1 MNVTVMNIGLF
12 LAIVIFL
19 ISLFIKN
26 KKIPK
31 KSYVI
36 IYILNIIILCVVLGN
51 YFSNTPSGAGSNV
64 IPIFYILVILLNLQQ
79 IIRGLKN
86 NNLK

>member
-19 ISLFIKN
+19 ISLFIKS
-26 KKIPK
+26 KKNYK

-36 IYILNIIILCVVLGN
+36 IYILNIIILCIVLGN
-51 YFSNTPSGAGSNV
+51 YFSNPPGGAGSIV
-64 IPIFYILVILLNLQQ
+64 IPIVYILVILLNLQQ
-79 IIRGLKN
+79 IIRGLK
-86 NNLK
+86 K

>member
-36 IYILNIIILCVVLGN
+36 IYIVNIIILCVVLGN
-51 YFSNTPSGAGSNV
+51 YFYNTPSGAGSIV
-64 IPIFYILVILLNLQQ
+64 IPIFYILVILYHLHL
-79 IIRGLKN
+79 IIRALRNNYLK
-86 NNLK
+86 